1 MKAVT
6 SSQVPEG
13 SDGDHMKIYIWQG
26 QWLAMNIDKRPLLRW
41 QRAKIPTRLNLA
53 IAARLAKALSPI
65 KKAKSSLRHFQ
76 ASPNFGLAALF
87 CSGFL
92 YGCLFRNGFFV
103 ADFFTV
109 PFFGVFTQ
117 PAKFS
122 VAICSITVMPAGLS
136 FKQGI

>member
-1 MKAVT
+1 MT
-6 SSQVPEG
+6 
-13 SDGDHMKIYIWQG
+13 IYNCQG
-26 QWLAMNIDKRPLLRW
+26 QRLAMNIDKRPLLRW
-41 QRAKIPTRLNLA
+41 QQAKIPTRLNLA
-53 IAARLAKALSPI
+53 IAARLATTLSPI

-103 ADFFTV
+103 ADVFTV